1 MSSHGSVAKS
11 KSYNRLVTVPL
22 RSFSSNWPPLTC
34 LHPPTYDDFI
44 PTYTLHVATAD
55 FTDALPRQ
63 IRTES
68 LYVSRLVMHHHH
80 CCLAPQQCVV
90 PVVASSRQSG
100 RVWAI
105 FTASV
110 NLSLWGL
117 RSSGTVFIHVITGRP
132 LFQSGCRHDVLASA
146 LSGSLTLDHCLDC
159 LGWVC

>member
-1 MSSHGSVAKS
+1 MDQWQSPSHTTVSWLFHYDLS
-11 KSYNRLVTVPL
+11 HPTDRHSLVCTNL
-22 RSFSSNWPPLTC
+22 RWFHTNLHSACSNC
-34 LHPPTYDDFI
+34 R
-44 PTYTLHVATAD
+44 
-55 FTDALPRQ
+55 LPRQ

-68 LYVSRLVMHHHH
+68 LYVSWLVMHHHH

-146 LSGSLTLDHCLDC
+146 LSGSLTLDHCLNC